1 MFAPE
6 TPSADVRVLVVDD
19 ATCCRQVVCE
29 LLERRGYEIA
39 GEATDVAA
47 ALRLAERIQPD
58 AALLDV
64 HLPDGDGFDLAER
77 LTRSQPGMAVLLTSA
92 DFDEHFYARADVSGA
107 RGFVPKSQLA
117 QVDLERFWPGNHR
130 G

>member
-6 TPSADVRVLVVDD
+6 TPPADLRVLIVDD
-19 ATCCRQVVCE
+19 TTCCRQIVCE
-29 LLERRGYEIA
+29 LLERRGYRIA
-39 GEATDVAA
+39 GEAAGVAA
-47 ALRLAERIQPD
+47 ALRLDESIQPD

-92 DFDEHFYARADVSGA
+92 DFDEHFYARADASGA

-117 QVDLERFWPGNHR
+117 EVELERFWPGNDGR
-130 G
+130 